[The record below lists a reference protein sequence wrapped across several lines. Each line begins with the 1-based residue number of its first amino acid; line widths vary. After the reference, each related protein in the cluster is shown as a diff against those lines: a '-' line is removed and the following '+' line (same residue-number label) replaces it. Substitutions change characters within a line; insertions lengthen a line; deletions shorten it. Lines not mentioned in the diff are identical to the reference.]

1 MKRLDSLRGDQYFW
15 PPKRI
20 EQPKHNWI
28 VENGTSSI
36 GKEAGSSDGASD
48 AGSRM
53 RISRIRTFIKRVE
66 KAIESGDHHSAQQAL
81 RDAQPEIMRG
91 VSKGVLKLGT
101 ASRKVSRLSAR
112 VKALGSAQA

>member
-1 MKRLDSLRGDQYFW
+1 MAHHQSAKKRVRQTERRTL
-15 PPKRI
+15 
-20 EQPKHNWI
+20 
-28 VENGTSSI
+28 V
-36 GKEAGSSDGASD
+36 
-48 AGSRM
+48 SRM